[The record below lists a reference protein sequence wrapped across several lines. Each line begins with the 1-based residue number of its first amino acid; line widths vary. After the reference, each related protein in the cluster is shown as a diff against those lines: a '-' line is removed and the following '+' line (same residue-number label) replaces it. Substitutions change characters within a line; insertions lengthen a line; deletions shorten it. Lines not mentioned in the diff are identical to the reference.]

1 MFQLPIERQ
10 PDDAAQELLLMSNKA
25 VEGVQVLS
33 RIAEENLMIGAC
45 EKEAVFRND
54 HITLYRYRSAN
65 PPRYATPVLIV
76 YALVNRPY
84 MLDLQEDR
92 SLIRQLMEHGLDV
105 YLIDWGYPQRNDRW
119 LTLEDYINDY
129 IASCVDFILDAHQLE
144 SLTVMGVCQGG
155 VFSLCYAA
163 LYPEKVNRIVTVAAG
178 VDFHVS
184 EGVINHWMR
193 YRDPESNID
202 IDLVADTLGNIPG
215 SLMNFGF
222 VMLKPYELGLQK
234 YMTFLDSI
242 ENEAYSANFLRM
254 EKWIFDNPDQSGEA
268 WREYINEFYVHNRLI
283 KGETVIGGQRVDL
296 KKITMP
302 VLNLFAEHDH
312 LVPPASSQAL
322 RDYIGTEDYTEAS
335 FPVGHVGMYVSRKVQ
350 DMLPSV
356 LENWLNRA

>member
-10 PDDAAQELLLMSNKA
+10 PDDAAQELILMSHKA

-33 RIAEENLMIGAC
+33 RIAEDNLIIGGT
-45 EKEAVFRND
+45 EKETVFRND
-54 HITLYRYRSAN
+54 HVQLYHYRSQTA
-65 PPRYATPVLIV
+65 PRYATPVLIV

-92 SLIRQLMEHGLDV
+92 SLIRQLLAHGLDV

-119 LTLEDYINDY
+119 LTLDDYINDY
-129 IASCVDFILDAHQLE
+129 VASCVDHILEAHQLE
-144 SLTVMGVCQGG
+144 ALTLMGVCQGG

-163 LYPEKVNRIVTVAAG
+163 LNPEKVSRLITVAAG
-178 VDFHVS
+178 VDFHVN

-202 IDLVADTLGNIPG
+202 IDLAVDTLGNIPG

-242 ENEAYSANFLRM
+242 DNDEYSANFLRM

-268 WREYINEFYVHNRLI
+268 WREYITEFYVHNRLI
-283 KGETVIGGQRVDL
+283 KGETVIAGRHVDL
-296 KKITMP
+296 RKITMP

-322 RDYIGTEDYTEAS
+322 RDFIGTEDYTEAS

-356 LENWLNRA
+356 LEGWLNR